1 MINVRIF
8 FQSIRLSWL
17 RRYAFGT
24 GPANMDP
31 SPLGDHWCD
40 LLDGVLGIKPNE
52 RLAVL
57 NRGSEWLTSKL
68 KTEHPCLSEILR
80 TLQAIQR
87 KWVTP
92 PSWGDNHWEFQPLF
106 YNPNINCKKF
116 SKKRGYLIPEDFGFK
131 ADFLLLNLKLT
142 NLCLKGNIE
151 TRPNQLS
158 KVFGTQASNWFGIK
172 RLQAFI
178 KSLPT
183 KEPSKFPLLP
193 TLSPPDEGWLWEELS
208 DLFVNTV

>member
-1 MINVRIF
+1 MSQYTYAATILDSNDKTPTDKIQSQIDYFIFHNKRGSVDNPNFKRWVRKDIYHGYKTDGGFNMINVGIF

-31 SPLGDHWCD
+31 APLGDHWCD
-40 LLDGVLGIKPNE
+40 LLDDVLGVKPNI

-57 NRGSEWLTSKL
+57 NRGSEWLTPKL

-92 PSWGDNHWEFQPLF
+92 PTWGDNHWEFQPLL
-106 YNPNINCKKF
+106 YNPNVNFKIFPKKGVIL
-116 SKKRGYLIPEDFGFK
+116 SRRTLG
-131 ADFLLLNLKLT
+131 LNLTSSSLT
-142 NLCLKGNIE
+142 
-151 TRPNQLS
+151 
-158 KVFGTQASNWFGIK
+158 
-172 RLQAFI
+172 
-178 KSLPT
+178 
-183 KEPSKFPLLP
+183 
-193 TLSPPDEGWLWEELS
+193 
-208 DLFVNTV
+208 